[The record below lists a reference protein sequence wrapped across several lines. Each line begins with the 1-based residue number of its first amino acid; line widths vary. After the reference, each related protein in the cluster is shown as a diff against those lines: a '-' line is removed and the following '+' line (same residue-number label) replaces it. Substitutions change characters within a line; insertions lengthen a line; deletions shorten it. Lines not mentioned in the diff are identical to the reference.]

1 MKLSIS
7 TTAGIGAL
15 SAFATCSTS
24 IAEPRLGPIVGQRGA
39 FLTSRHTV
47 NSPII
52 VDEHVR
58 VNPRNGLI
66 SQCTITLLKPHPRV
80 YGNGFVQTRY
90 EMTFTETTSVECNG
104 CVLEIHTAPPNVPVV
119 ASPLKSVILPAWTT
133 EHATVC
139 KEVHP
144 KTTSA
149 LVTTTATSVPEQEP
163 PYCDELFWAL
173 RSDCCRIR
181 NTNSILIAAP
191 ATTLVT
197 TSTITTASS
206 VDSMTLT
213 QAATSIGPE
222 QEPPYCDEPHW
233 MLWSDRCQGRNTDST
248 ATSDA
253 VEKPASSSL
262 TATIS
267 TDSSC
272 CCDPRDAVCH
282 CAGPLC
288 PSGYVSPH
296 Q

>member
-1 MKLSIS
+1 MKLSIY

-47 NSPII
+47 NSPTI

-163 PYCDELFWAL
+163 PYCDEQIWKL
-173 RSDCCRIR
+173 RSDSCQIR
-181 NTNSILIAAP
+181 KTNSNDISAP
-191 ATTLVT
+191 
-197 TSTITTASS
+197 
-206 VDSMTLT
+206 
-213 QAATSIGPE
+213 
-222 QEPPYCDEPHW
+222 
-233 MLWSDRCQGRNTDST
+233 
-248 ATSDA
+248 